1 MNKVAI
7 ICKLHEIADHYLLEP
22 GNWPAKRECLP
33 TFFKTVRNLGLDEDV
48 PESPGTKQPT
58 LLGNELHLDMLM
70 AFVGAWDMWE
80 IPHVLESNGY
90 LEESEADELWF
101 GPLIQAERKLYQ
113 YVLRAYFKFCNR
125 SRLLN

>member
-1 MNKVAI
+1 MSANF
-7 ICKLHEIADHYLLEP
+7 LQ
-22 GNWPAKRECLP
+22 
-33 TFFKTVRNLGLDEDV
+33 TVRNLGLDEDV
-48 PESPGTKQPT
+48 PDSRPGTTRPT
-58 LLGNELHLDMLM
+58 SLGRELQLDMLM

-80 IPHVLESNGY
+80 IPHILESNGY
-90 LEESEADELWF
+90 IEESEADEIWF